1 MKVLVPVVIGL
12 LVVGCGKKQHSGKT
26 QAGDNANKPKFTI
39 EEIDELKKKSEAGDG
54 EAMHDLGQVYYDGE
68 GVTQD
73 YKEAARWWILSSDA
87 NSTKWSNHSQ
97 YKKAWCLYY
106 LGNMHAGG
114 RGFPKDLGEAMNW
127 WQKSAERGD
136 PDAAFSL
143 AEAYFNGEG
152 TSIDLIKACAWYEV
166 ALLYSIKFKKAKEKL
181 ALTKAKMT
189 PKQISEAWKLNYQL
203 QKKIQQTRG
212 W

>member
-73 YKEAARWWILSSDA
+73 YKEAARWWLLSSDA
-87 NSTKWSNHSQ
+87 NSH
-97 YKKAWCLYY
+97 
-106 LGNMHAGG
+106 
-114 RGFPKDLGEAMNW
+114 
-127 WQKSAERGD
+127 
-136 PDAAFSL
+136 
-143 AEAYFNGEG
+143 
-152 TSIDLIKACAWYEV
+152 
-166 ALLYSIKFKKAKEKL
+166 SIKKL
-181 ALTKAKMT
+181 GVFIIWEICMRVEEGSQRTLVK
-189 PKQISEAWKLNYQL
+189 P
-203 QKKIQQTRG
+203 
-212 W
+212 